1 LLRGGS
7 ILFDILIKN
16 GTCYAGDGK
25 TGFASDVAIEAGVI
39 AAIGNLQNV
48 EAKRVIDAQN
58 LAVAPGFIDTHS
70 HSDLVAL
77 VEPEIAN
84 KTTQGIT
91 TDIIGQDGM
100 SLAPVKTEYVGT
112 WKKVMA
118 GLEGQYEV
126 EWDWLSSAEY
136 LSRLDDQPLGP
147 NLGYLAPYGNIRMCV
162 VGLDNRPATKDEI
175 VKMQNLLES

>member
-1 LLRGGS
+1 M
-7 ILFDILIKN
+7 FDILIKN

-25 TGFASDVAIEAGVI
+25 PGFVSDVAIEAGVI
-39 AAIGNLQNV
+39 AAIGNLQNA
-48 EAKRVIDAQN
+48 EAKRVIDARN

-112 WKKVMA
+112 
-118 GLEGQYEV
+118 
-126 EWDWLSSAEY
+126 
-136 LSRLDDQPLGP
+136 
-147 NLGYLAPYGNIRMCV
+147 
-162 VGLDNRPATKDEI
+162 
-175 VKMQNLLES
+175 